1 MMGDVS
7 LPHPRELTPE
17 RQRQRREHLMREI
30 APKMARSRL
39 RTLRMPVAIGTGAAT
54 LVIAAAAG
62 ALGHSAPKLATA
74 SLSDGERLTLSHL
87 SANGTPVDLPSGDV
101 RAARLRAAGYKNIT
115 QIAARGDMR
124 FFRLDSASGRA
135 CFGVGRQGADWP
147 FAAIVCRTT
156 APYFPSAEVPLLD
169 QSTVESTAP
178 TGPLHFAN
186 LEGIAAD
193 GVVAVQGIDPSGNVS
208 ITAPVDNN
216 VYYVPSTEMPSN
228 VISIQATDSS
238 GRIIASLPR

>member
-1 MMGDVS
+1 MIDDFS
-7 LPHPRELTPE
+7 LPQPRELTPE
-17 RQRQRREHLMREI
+17 RQRRRRAHLMREI

-39 RTLRMPVAIGTGAAT
+39 TTLRIPIAMSAGAAT

-74 SLSDGERLTLSHL
+74 SLSDSERVTLSHL
-87 SANGTPVDLPSGDV
+87 SAAGTPVDLPTGDV
-101 RAARLRAAGYKNIT
+101 RAERLRAAGYTNIT
-115 QIAARGDMR
+115 QIGARGDMR
-124 FFRLDSASGRA
+124 FFRIDSASGRA
-135 CFGVGRQGADWP
+135 CFGVGAQGAEWP

-169 QSTVESTAP
+169 QSTVESTAR

-193 GVVAVQGIDPSGNVS
+193 GVAAVQGIDPAGNVS
-208 ITAPVDNN
+208 VSAPVDNN
-216 VYYVPSTEMPSN
+216 VYYVPSAEMPAN
-228 VISIQATDSS
+228 VISIQATDSV